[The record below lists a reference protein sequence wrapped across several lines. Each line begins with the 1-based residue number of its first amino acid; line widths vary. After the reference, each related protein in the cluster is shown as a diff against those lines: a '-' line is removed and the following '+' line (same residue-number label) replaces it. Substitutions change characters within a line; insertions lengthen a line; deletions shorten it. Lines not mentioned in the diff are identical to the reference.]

1 MELPAKNARAGSATF
16 VRTAGCSRD
25 DARGF
30 ALNHAITASRQCVTP
45 PRGVAAQDLT
55 PERPACP
62 LEPVFDGSMGPLR
75 AAASLV
81 LPLLL
86 GRGGERHMCHHLSWE
101 EWELLRFE
109 ERREEEEP
117 RVIEVTAEPD
127 EALEAEPER
136 DRERELIR
144 A

>member
-1 MELPAKNARAGSATF
+1 
-16 VRTAGCSRD
+16 
-25 DARGF
+25 
-30 ALNHAITASRQCVTP
+30 
-45 PRGVAAQDLT
+45 
-55 PERPACP
+55 
-62 LEPVFDGSMGPLR
+62 
-75 AAASLV
+75 
-81 LPLLL
+81 
-86 GRGGERHMCHHLSWE
+86 MCHHLSWE